1 MNDDSIQ
8 LARKAA
14 KSFFAVLFLY
24 ITGYSGCMLVR
35 QRDGP
40 WVVTEDKLT
49 NGTPV
54 VLLEHHKLLAGGAVT
69 LSFPGEQAPERFTN
83 APYRRIFRTPN
94 TNDLPY
100 GPVEYADVTFLP
112 GTIAFDAFGHLI
124 EIVSRT
130 LYLDGREIAWT
141 SGTNLVVQ
149 PGDKL
154 PPASRPKRR

>member
-14 KSFFAVLFLY
+14 RSFFAVLFLY

-35 QRDGP
+35 QRGGP

-54 VLLEHHKLLAGGAVT
+54 VVLEHHKLLAGGPVT
-69 LSFPGEQAPERFTN
+69 LTFPGETAPSRFTN

-100 GPVEYADVTFLP
+100 GHVEYVDITYLP
-112 GTIAFDAFGHLI
+112 GTVAFDAFGHLV
-124 EIVSRT
+124 EMVSRT
-130 LYLDGREIAWT
+130 LYLDGQEVAWT
-141 SGTNLVVQ
+141 PGTNLVVR
-149 PGDKL
+149 PEGKL
-154 PPASRPKRR
+154 PIEKRPKR